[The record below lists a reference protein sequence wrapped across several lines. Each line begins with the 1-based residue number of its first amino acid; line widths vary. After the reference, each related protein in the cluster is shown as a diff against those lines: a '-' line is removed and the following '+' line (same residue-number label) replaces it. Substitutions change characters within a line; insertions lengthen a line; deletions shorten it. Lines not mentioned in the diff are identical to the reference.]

1 MQTIHAYVDQAVI
14 NIRQERHKNI
24 EGEAVCAQRR
34 SALSRLLA
42 RVARFLRVV
51 MDIRAMR
58 VVPDIRATRVVRDVR
73 PDEFTSV
80 ACAVRAIVARTFVS

>member
-1 MQTIHAYVDQAVI
+1 MQTIHAYVDQAV
-14 NIRQERHKNI
+14 NVRQGKHKNI

-51 MDIRAMR
+51 LDIRAMR
-58 VVPDIRATRVVRDVR
+58 VVPDIRITRVVRDVR
-73 PDEFTSV
+73 PEFTW
-80 ACAVRAIVARTFVS
+80 